1 MSFVE
6 LIEGIGR
13 ISHLLPDN
21 QGDNEGLIYKI
32 ETVLQMINKN
42 IFDEKYHVEY
52 KKIVASDEDSYWL
65 LKSEFWI

>member
-42 IFDEKYHVEY
+42 IFDEKYHVDY
-52 KKIVASDEDSYWL
+52 KKHSSSDSEDFL
-65 LKSEFWI
+65 